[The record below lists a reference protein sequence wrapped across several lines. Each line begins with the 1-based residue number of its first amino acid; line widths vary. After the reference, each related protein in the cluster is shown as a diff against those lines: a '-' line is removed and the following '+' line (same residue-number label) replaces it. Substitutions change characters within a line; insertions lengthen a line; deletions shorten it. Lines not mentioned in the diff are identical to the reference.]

1 MDRVQI
7 KFYTRSG
14 CSLCDENLRVLTNLE
29 DELGFVIEIIDIESS
44 GELERLYGWDVPL
57 ATLDGQELFRHR
69 VDIPRVIGIIEQ
81 YRSSGLIDVDGSSG
95 CASGC

>member
-7 KFYTRSG
+7 KFYTRPS
-14 CSLCDENLRVLTNLE
+14 CPLCDESLRVLANLE

-44 GELERLYGWDVPL
+44 SKLERLYGWDVPL
-57 ATLDGQELFRHR
+57 ATLGGRELFRHR
-69 VDIPRVIGIIEQ
+69 VDIPRVIGMIEQ
-81 YRSSGLIDVDGSSG
+81 YRSSDLMDVGGGSG